1 MILQM
6 SIDNQLPAWAVSA
19 GKALIILMVA
29 GLALIIL
36 RDITDMRARWAACA
50 AGNCARGSNVPTPTR
65 IPQMPKKV
73 RTRLVRHSGVDLE
86 ETRLKGREKDDRP
99 AGERMEDD
107 DPGRKHNGH

>member
-36 RDITDMRARWAACA
+36 RDIADMRARWAACA
-50 AGNCARGSNVPTPTR
+50 AGNCARGSNVP
-65 IPQMPKKV
+65 KKV
-73 RTRLVRHSGVDLE
+73 RIRLVRHSGVDLE

-99 AGERMEDD
+99 AGERMEND